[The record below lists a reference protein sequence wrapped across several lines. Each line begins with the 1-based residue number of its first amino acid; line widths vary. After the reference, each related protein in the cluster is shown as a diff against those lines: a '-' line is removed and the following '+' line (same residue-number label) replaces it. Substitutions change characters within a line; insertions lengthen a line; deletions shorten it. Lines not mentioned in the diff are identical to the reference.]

1 MVGAGNALMTIPIK
15 IECGC
20 GQHYAFDVEA
30 DGDLQPNAVACPACG
45 ADGTAATNAVIAQRL
60 ASQPTA
66 ADGPTIRPR
75 IRIAGP
81 PASNQAAAPV
91 ARPGAGAPSIA
102 QDNSRNQAEIEA
114 KAKILWGDSPEEVIK
129 FLMIRGFSCQEA
141 SDKVHVL
148 FKERLATI
156 RANGIVKILTGIF
169 VAVGAA
175 TSFLFLVKIG
185 FLSIWL
191 LASAGIACVS
201 GLWMIFIGI
210 FKVLAPKSER
220 GDASDN
226 D

>member
-1 MVGAGNALMTIPIK
+1 MAW
-15 IECGC
+15 
-20 GQHYAFDVEA
+20 
-30 DGDLQPNAVACPACG
+30 
-45 ADGTAATNAVIAQRL
+45 
-60 ASQPTA
+60 
-66 ADGPTIRPR
+66 
-75 IRIAGP
+75 
-81 PASNQAAAPV
+81 
-91 ARPGAGAPSIA
+91 PGAGASGVA

-114 KAKILWGDSPEEVIK
+114 RAKILWGDPPEEVIK

-148 FKERLATI
+148 VKERLAEI

-191 LASAGIACVS
+191 LAFAGIACVS

-210 FKVLAPKSER
+210 FKVLAPKSEH